1 MMASFMCQSV
11 RLQYSVINL
20 NTNLDVAL
28 KVSCGCDQQHHQ
40 LTLSKGNWPHNVGGF
55 HIKTLRAKLEAS
67 QKRENSVWRL
77 WHQFP
82 PKFPAYQPTHNHL
95 TQFFFQSLPSLFV
108 SKSVNLSLS
117 LSFSTGPGF
126 GEPEGHSKICAFRG
140 SLSLSGE
147 RTAQEEFLRSLY
159 YP

>member
-82 PKFPAYQPTHNHL
+82 PKFSAYQPTHNHL
-95 TQFFFQSLPSLFV
+95 TQFFFSISSFSLCFKISQSR
-108 SKSVNLSLS
+108 SLS
-117 LSFSTGPGF
+117 LSQLVLVLENLKDTVRYV
-126 GEPEGHSKICAFRG
+126 HSEVVYH
-140 SLSLSGE
+140 SLVRELH
-147 RTAQEEFLRSLY
+147 RKNF
-159 YP
+159 